1 MMGAAD
7 GQVIGVSTI
16 VDSGPAS
23 KRWNMVLVAEGYR
36 QAELPRF
43 RADVAG
49 FRDHLFGID
58 PFSRSAVR
66 GAINIFA
73 VEVASAESGADHPA
87 CGSAAASRHAST
99 YFDARFCYD
108 GRTQRLL
115 AGDGDLAVKT
125 VKRLVPGWHQILVL
139 VNDPD
144 RGGAG
149 GSVAWTC
156 NSSADWQDI
165 AIHELGHSAFGLAD
179 EYDYDGPARW
189 PGGEPSEPN
198 VSAEPDPYRLPRK
211 WAHLCAAGLPAPA
224 RQNPAW
230 NDPNNREDPGPDPY
244 PTTTVGTFE
253 GARYSGAGIY
263 RPMWDCKMRH
273 TAAPFCAVCTER
285 ILTAMAPFQAP

>member
-36 QAELPRF
+36 QADLPRF

-125 VKRLVPGWHQILVL
+125 VKRLVPGWHQILV
-139 VNDPD
+139 
-144 RGGAG
+144 
-149 GSVAWTC
+149 
-156 NSSADWQDI
+156 
-165 AIHELGHSAFGLAD
+165 
-179 EYDYDGPARW
+179 
-189 PGGEPSEPN
+189 
-198 VSAEPDPYRLPRK
+198 
-211 WAHLCAAGLPAPA
+211 
-224 RQNPAW
+224 
-230 NDPNNREDPGPDPY
+230 
-244 PTTTVGTFE
+244 
-253 GARYSGAGIY
+253 
-263 RPMWDCKMRH
+263 
-273 TAAPFCAVCTER
+273 
-285 ILTAMAPFQAP
+285 